1 MTASKM
7 RIVTH
12 DTNTTHICDETHTL
26 CDYRWSKTMVG
37 YGPEDSHFVVE
48 LTYNYNISSYK
59 LGNDFQGITIQSGE
73 VLKRARALGWPVE
86 QEQGRQ
92 FVSAPGGYKFYIIDI
107 PRLEARDPVISVAV
121 GVTNMERSL
130 GYWAGLLGMSV
141 TSATS
146 TTTSLTYNPTS
157 QASLVLVAQDKV
169 DHAKAQGRIAFS
181 IPSQE
186 LPGVEARVKEAQETI
201 LTPLI
206 SLDTPGKATVQVVIL
221 ADPDGQEICFV
232 GAEAFRELSQ
242 VDPKAESLLDEAI
255 ANDKS
260 DEWFAKKGREK
271 VEG

>member
-1 MTASKM
+1 
-7 RIVTH
+7 
-12 DTNTTHICDETHTL
+12 
-26 CDYRWSKTMVG
+26 MVG
-37 YGPEDSHFVVE
+37 YGPEDNHFVAE

-59 LGNDFQGITIQSGE
+59 LGNDFQGITIQSNE
-73 VLKRARALGWPVE
+73 VLQQARSVGWPVE
-86 QEQGRQ
+86 NEQGRQ
-92 FVSAPGGYKFYIIDI
+92 FVTAPGGYKFYIIDR
-107 PRLEARDPVISVAV
+107 PRLEDRDPVISVAV
-121 GVTNMERSL
+121 AVSNMERSI

-146 TTTSLTYNPTS
+146 TTTSLSYSPTS
-157 QASLVLVAQDKV
+157 QASLVLVAEHKV

-181 IPSQE
+181 IPSHE
-186 LPGVEARVKEAQETI
+186 LPGVQERIQEAKESV

-242 VDPKAESLLDEAI
+242 LDPKAHILLEQAI